1 MRVRRPGRAVRGLT
15 RASRAHCYNATWPGS
30 RARHFDPH
38 EDTEMTS
45 SQDHTTQ
52 LDRQQVLAELEE
64 SLLQRPDLDAV
75 GRETMLRHF
84 EAALQDPSAAGTTG
98 ADREGWLETL
108 DLLQRENVIASEDRE
123 ALVRNFDEAMHVLQG
138 ETLKLAAEYA
148 ALGEAASD
156 PQAWRDRRAAAAPA
170 APVGLPPSL
179 AALPP
184 HDRRQR

>member
-1 MRVRRPGRAVRGLT
+1 
-15 RASRAHCYNATWPGS
+15 
-30 RARHFDPH
+30 
-38 EDTEMTS
+38 MTS
-45 SQDHTTQ
+45 SQDHTAK
-52 LDRQQVLAELEE
+52 LDRQQVLADLEE

-84 EAALQDPSAAGTTG
+84 EAALQDPAATGVAG

-123 ALVRNFDEAMHVLQG
+123 ALVRNFDEAMHHLQG

-148 ALGEAASD
+148 ALGEAAAD
-156 PQAWRDRRAAAAPA
+156 PEAWRNRRAGAAPA
-170 APVGLPPSL
+170 PHAGLPPSL
-179 AALPP
+179 APAP